1 MAGED
6 HHQAGDGNRYEGEA
20 RNVVQAHRVD
30 VMNVYNTPGA
40 VRVEPPSALPPAANR
55 FHDREPLLRQITE
68 AVSVKRH
75 AGEPT
80 VVIVAGLRGVGKTA
94 MAVHW
99 ATLERDRFPDGLL
112 YSDLGGLSRR
122 GMGGG
127 IGETVT
133 YLLEQLGIS
142 GEHLPRSD
150 QGRLALLRSRL
161 ARGRVFLLLDNA
173 RLATE
178 VERLLPA
185 SPDSVVFV
193 TTGGELTEVADLA
206 GRQNAEVILLR
217 ELSDEVSLDLLRS
230 LIGNERVD
238 REIDGARALLRVCG
252 GWPLAIRL
260 AAGRLKTRRTLG
272 LADLAARLEAAH
284 RDPHRAPKGEWVVHV
299 VGDEVYGAMP
309 DEVRRAYRMLSLHP
323 GAGDRPT
330 PTPRAGRGP
339 RVVFGIGAAAALLG
353 CTEADAD
360 ALLDEL
366 VNRHLLDEEADRFVF
381 HDLIR
386 LHARSSAEHEETDED
401 RDAAVRNVAEWYLR
415 AAAEADLAVNSHR
428 PTTGPVFRELRGR
441 SSPYGSGPEGVRR
454 GLAWLRA
461 EHQNLCALVY
471 AAEDRGW
478 HDLAWQLCEALWGF
492 YLSLKHYDQWIE
504 THRIG
509 LRAAE
514 RLGDAEARFR
524 MGIQLGRGLYETRRF
539 AEAHEVLAGTLEVV
553 TDPLDRATT
562 LEFVG
567 RAHLDAGEP
576 AKALPFFQQSKE
588 LEETH
593 GRIRGVGINLHHL
606 GRTYLA
612 LGRVDDAVRCLDR
625 AQEIFED
632 IPDPYNRGRTLITV
646 GRAHLMAERAGPAA
660 AALGT
665 ALEIMRAEGRTYQ
678 IGEIYESLAHVAAM
692 MDDPAHAAELRAAAI
707 AAYDEVGSP
716 RADELRD
723 SP

>member
-1 MAGED
+1 MAGE
-6 HHQAGDGNRYEGEA
+6 QAGNRYEGDA

-30 VMNVYNTPGA
+30 VMNVYNAPGP
-40 VRVEPPSALPPAANR
+40 VEPPSALPPAANR

-68 AVSVKRH
+68 AVRAN

-122 GMGGG
+122 GLGGG

-161 ARGRVFLLLDNA
+161 ARGKVFLLLDNA
-173 RLATE
+173 RLASE

-230 LIGNERVD
+230 LIGAGRVD
-238 REIDGARALLRVCG
+238 RELDGARALLRVCG

-260 AAGRLKTRRTLG
+260 AAGRLKTRRSLG
-272 LADLAARLEAAH
+272 LADLATRLEAAP
-284 RDPHRAPKGEWVVHV
+284 RRAPEGEWSVRV

-323 GAGDRPT
+323 GGGDRPT

-353 CTEADAD
+353 CTEAEAD

-366 VNRHLLDEEADRFVF
+366 VNRHLLDDEDGRFVF

-386 LHARSSAEHEETDED
+386 LHARSRAEDEETGED
-401 RDAAVRNVAEWYLR
+401 RDAAVRNAVEWYLR
-415 AAAEADLAVNSHR
+415 AAAEADLAVNPHR
-428 PTTGPVFRELRGR
+428 PTTGPVFQELRGR
-441 SSPYGSGPEGVRR
+441 PSPYGSGPEGVQR
-454 GLAWLRA
+454 GLGWLRA

-514 RLGDAEARFR
+514 RLGDAGARFR
-524 MGIQLGRGLYETRRF
+524 MGIQLGRALYETRRF
-539 AEAHEVLAGTLEVV
+539 AEAHEVLGRTLEAA

-562 LEFVG
+562 LEFIG

-576 AKALPFFQQSKE
+576 GKALPFFQQSKD

-593 GRIRGVGINLHHL
+593 SRIRGVGINLHHL

-612 LGRVDDAVRCLDR
+612 LGRADDAVRCLDR
-625 AQEIFED
+625 AQEIFEG

-646 GRAHLMAERAGPAA
+646 GRAHLEAQRAEPAA

-678 IGEIYESLAHVAAM
+678 MGEIYESLAQVAAM